1 MASPAVYKMFPG
13 FFKSKVMLCLFVA
26 ILGCLATAETARAAD
41 VSGQKIK
48 ELHDISYKH
57 GAAVTDYEKERC
69 KLDLYLPAD
78 ATNCAT
84 LVWFHGGA
92 LSGGR
97 KDDPFTVKI
106 SRSLAQG
113 RVAVVSVNYRLSP
126 TAKYP
131 AYIEDAAAAFA
142 WVRKNI
148 ATYGGDTTKVFV
160 GGHSAGGYLTALVG
174 LDARYL
180 KVHGLSPD
188 AIAGLIPVSGQM
200 MTHYTIRAER
210 GLPKSVVIADDGA
223 PVYHAAKET
232 PPWLVVFADKD
243 MATRAE
249 ENVYFISVLKAVGNQ
264 RVKHL
269 QIDGRDHGS
278 VAGKIADAED
288 PARLAI
294 LAFIEEVSR
303 GSAAKLS
310 R

>member
-1 MASPAVYKMFPG
+1 M
-13 FFKSKVMLCLFVA
+13 
-26 ILGCLATAETARAAD
+26 
-41 VSGQKIK
+41 
-48 ELHDISYKH
+48 
-57 GAAVTDYEKERC
+57 
-69 KLDLYLPAD
+69 
-78 ATNCAT
+78 
-84 LVWFHGGA
+84 WFHGGA